1 VKKMNARARIS
12 SKGQLVLPKAVRD
25 AYGLDAG
32 SEVEVESA
40 GDVILLRPRPKKE
53 RKTYTLDEVAG
64 FLKYDGPP
72 VTLDDMKRAVDE
84 EARRNWNAQRR

>member
-1 VKKMNARARIS
+1 MNTRAKIS

-25 AYGLDAG
+25 AYGLGPG

-40 GDVILLRPRPKKE
+40 GDVIVLRPQRKKAH
-53 RKTYTLDEVAG
+53 KTYTIDEVAG

-72 VTLDDMKRAVDE
+72 VTLEDMERAIED
-84 EARRNWNAQRR
+84 EARRKWNAKRG

>member
-1 VKKMNARARIS
+1 MNVRAKIS

-40 GDVILLRPRPKKE
+40 GDVILLRPSPKKT
-53 RKTYTLDEVAG
+53 RNTYTLDEAAG
-64 FLKYDGPP
+64 FLKYEGPS
-72 VTLDDMKRAVDE
+72 VTLKDMERAIEE
-84 EARRNWNAQRR
+84 EARRKWNAARS